1 MKYYIRALKNY
12 KNFRGRSRRREYW
25 WFFIINTIIVF
36 LIGFL
41 DGVMGTYTISENGM
55 YIPLLRNIYTLIMLI
70 PGFAVFTRR
79 MQDINKGWKSFLLFI
94 IPFIGQIIM
103 FVWLFKDSHRG
114 FNKFGP
120 NPKDVDNDNFIN
132 RDNIMFNL
140 EIDKN

>member
-41 DGVMGTYTISENGM
+41 DGVMGTYTILENGR
-55 YIPLLRNIYTLIMLI
+55 YIPLLGTIYTLIMLI

-79 MQDINKGWKSFLLFI
+79 MHDINKGWKSFLLFI

-103 FVWLFKDSHRG
+103 FVWLF
-114 FNKFGP
+114 
-120 NPKDVDNDNFIN
+120 
-132 RDNIMFNL
+132 
-140 EIDKN
+140 